1 MLDSHSHDH
10 DVREGLARNIS
21 RRGNLIPTAAMVF
34 LIGFSF
40 SIAGAGAWH
49 TYTDASYVSGLAVSG
64 EDLWG
69 GTDGGVLKWDL
80 VSETYIKYTATEG
93 LADQRVKDV
102 MIDDSGNLWFGTVEG
117 VQRFDGSSWTTYN
130 TSNSPLPNDTVFS
143 LAQDQDGT
151 LWFGTA
157 YGCASFDGVDWQVF
171 TDLGGGATNVAVRG
185 IDVDS
190 QNRIWTANNPDS
202 YGDPGGVSVYD
213 GISWTRHNPDPSDIG
228 QYFLSL
234 AVDDNDNVWAGS
246 WTNWA
251 FMYGGSSWTHF
262 DSGNSALVGTQ
273 IECVEIENGT
283 VVWIGTHAPNPT
295 PTTGGVA
302 RFDGSHWTSY
312 TPANSGLPDRY
323 IYAIAAGEGT
333 VYFGTGSTGC
343 ASFDGLAWGY
353 YETSNE
359 PHTNWITSIEEGSLG
374 LDDIC
379 LYFATDHYGIAV
391 LDRQTWSSYT
401 SYNSDLGDD
410 YVNDVHVAGGV
421 LWAACQFTGAWTFD
435 GLGWENYSSSAGDL
449 LGDIILSAD
458 SDSHGDIWLGTSGWD
473 GPMGQ
478 DGAVSRFNGSS
489 WTHYY
494 LENSG
499 LIDDDGLE
507 VAVDATDMIWIG
519 TEEGVSKFDG
529 VSTWTSY
536 HTGNSGLIENHVQ
549 AIAFD
554 SQNAKWFAT
563 RGGVS
568 QLAGAT
574 WTSYTTADGLPSNVI
589 RDIAVADDDLIWVA
603 TDAGAAR
610 LEHDRG
616 WVAYPQGEGLGDN
629 NLTAIGVGSQGPVWF
644 GTRRS
649 GISSYDEAGAGI
661 ESPDSPCSL
670 AGQGVLVSPNP
681 FRTSVVISYALPGQS
696 AMHVSIYDTAGRLV
710 RQLRSGAGRSICWDG
725 RTSGREPAARGVY
738 FYRIDGGDVGLGGKL
753 LLLR

>member
-1 MLDSHSHDH
+1 
-10 DVREGLARNIS
+10 
-21 RRGNLIPTAAMVF
+21 
-34 LIGFSF
+34 
-40 SIAGAGAWH
+40 
-49 TYTDASYVSGLAVSG
+49 
-64 EDLWG
+64 
-69 GTDGGVLKWDL
+69 
-80 VSETYIKYTATEG
+80 
-93 LADQRVKDV
+93 
-102 MIDDSGNLWFGTVEG
+102 
-117 VQRFDGSSWTTYN
+117 
-130 TSNSPLPNDTVFS
+130 
-143 LAQDQDGT
+143 
-151 LWFGTA
+151 
-157 YGCASFDGVDWQVF
+157 
-171 TDLGGGATNVAVRG
+171 
-185 IDVDS
+185 
-190 QNRIWTANNPDS
+190 
-202 YGDPGGVSVYD
+202 
-213 GISWTRHNPDPSDIG
+213 
-228 QYFLSL
+228 
-234 AVDDNDNVWAGS
+234 
-246 WTNWA
+246 
-251 FMYGGSSWTHF
+251 
-262 DSGNSALVGTQ
+262 
-273 IECVEIENGT
+273 
-283 VVWIGTHAPNPT
+283 
-295 PTTGGVA
+295 
-302 RFDGSHWTSY
+302 
-312 TPANSGLPDRY
+312 
-323 IYAIAAGEGT
+323 
-333 VYFGTGSTGC
+333 
-343 ASFDGLAWGY
+343 
-353 YETSNE
+353 
-359 PHTNWITSIEEGSLG
+359 
-374 LDDIC
+374 
-379 LYFATDHYGIAV
+379 
-391 LDRQTWSSYT
+391 
-401 SYNSDLGDD
+401 
-410 YVNDVHVAGGV
+410 
-421 LWAACQFTGAWTFD
+421 
-435 GLGWENYSSSAGDL
+435 
-449 LGDIILSAD
+449 
-458 SDSHGDIWLGTSGWD
+458 
-473 GPMGQ
+473 MGQ

-529 VSTWTSY
+529 GSSWTSY